1 MLFVCSYVYRLEYT
15 TKHDQ
20 RTMNLFRFSQKMHG
34 CRSFPRTCILM
45 ELPSGAM
52 ISHKHL
58 IGAIQ
63 KRLGTEMHSVVTAK
77 TSTALT
83 L

>member
-1 MLFVCSYVYRLEYT
+1 MGVAHFL
-15 TKHDQ
+15 
-20 RTMNLFRFSQKMHG
+20 
-34 CRSFPRTCILM
+34 RTCILM

-52 ISHKHL
+52 ISYKHL

-77 TSTALT
+77 TSTAVNVVTAMVLMVE
-83 L
+83 LQR